1 MLNTLMSRKLMS
13 LLSSQLAS
21 AQFESQTK
29 PAARIAPMSPV
40 MKPSS
45 TNGQRMNQLVAPT
58 SRMISTSR
66 RRAKM
71 LRRTVVLMSST
82 AARAKMPVAIH
93 MPMPIRLIVPS
104 ILRTVSRAYFTP
116 LCVPGSLSTAGSS
129 KNLAAT
135 IST

>member
-1 MLNTLMSRKLMS
+1 
-13 LLSSQLAS
+13 
-21 AQFESQTK
+21 
-29 PAARIAPMSPV
+29 

-58 SRMISTSR
+58 RRMISTSR

-82 AARAKMPVAIH
+82 AASAKMPVAIH
-93 MPMPIRLIVPS
+93 MPLPIRLMVPS
-104 ILRTVSRAYFTP
+104 ILRTVSRAYLTP

-135 IST
+135 ASTWLASLTWIS